1 MRSAAF
7 TLLLLV
13 VAGCNTGRH
22 DYYSINRQSR
32 EFLSHSSKQSTKVR
46 KKSWNEFWHNPSR
59 VQEKR
64 RIRKEGTR
72 FALESIFGDT
82 WTRWNEI
89 SVGVNRELR
98 EDKKIRKS
106 GSMRFG
112 FVDSGD

>member
-13 VAGCNTGRH
+13 VAGCSTSRH
-22 DYYSINRQSR
+22 DYYSINKQSR
-32 EFLSHSSKQSTKVR
+32 EFLSYSARSSAKMR
-46 KKSWNEFWHNPSR
+46 KKSWHEFWHNPDR

-64 RIRKEGTR
+64 QIRKEGTQ

-89 SVGVNRELR
+89 GVGINRELR
-98 EDKKIRKS
+98 QDKKIRKS